1 MEQVIRMKYKAY
13 KEHYADCETVYG
25 SYEKGNKSIEVI
37 VPEGRIKKSGVRGK
51 NFHYYTFKGV
61 DNVTGRSVR
70 TTIKAVSVENARK
83 YLDQNCTWEQ

>member
-37 VPEGRIKKSGVRGK
+37 VLE
-51 NFHYYTFKGV
+51 
-61 DNVTGRSVR
+61 
-70 TTIKAVSVENARK
+70 
-83 YLDQNCTWEQ
+83 